1 MPITIDGSFDIMPRT
16 RDFHFAHYAPLRLTI
31 HAPIHPTTQGSENV
45 KRLLEESY
53 QTIMDGL
60 PETRRGYVKNDDQ

>member
-1 MPITIDGSFDIMPRT
+1 MP
-16 RDFHFAHYAPLRLTI
+16 
-31 HAPIHPTTQGSENV
+31 PIHPTTQGSENV

-60 PETRRGYVKNDDQ
+60 PEARRGYVKNDDQ